1 MNQKNRPSFAD
12 RKQVLSKRAREGA
25 IDERYHGRAKA
36 YAVKRTAERPCCSN
50 ARPHTHKV
58 QPVCSGAAVFRTSGK
73 PTRPYFSKREPHA
86 EIDTLM
92 LTCDDL
98 VFAQG
103 AQPILTGISLAIAP
117 GEMVA
122 VLGANGAG
130 KSTLLKCLAG
140 SVPAAGRVSL
150 DGVPL
155 AQYAPQR
162 LAQRR
167 AVLPQSLAPQDDGLT
182 VADVV
187 EMGLFPHR
195 LSPNT
200 SAAQTA
206 WQQVLDWAGIA
217 AYLPRRYATLSGGEQ
232 QRVHLARVWLQVL
245 VAPHPAGRYLL
256 LDEPTAALD
265 PAWQL
270 AVLARCRTM
279 AQTDKVGVL
288 LVLHDLNLACRYADR
303 VFLLAAGQ
311 QVACGAPATVLNRD
325 TLHAAYGIA
334 LQSVALPSGG
344 VAWLPV

>member
-1 MNQKNRPSFAD
+1 
-12 RKQVLSKRAREGA
+12 
-25 IDERYHGRAKA
+25 
-36 YAVKRTAERPCCSN
+36 
-50 ARPHTHKV
+50 
-58 QPVCSGAAVFRTSGK
+58 
-73 PTRPYFSKREPHA
+73 
-86 EIDTLM
+86 M

-195 LSPNT
+195 LSPNS

-245 VAPHPAGRYLL
+245 VAPHPVGRYLL

>member
-1 MNQKNRPSFAD
+1 
-12 RKQVLSKRAREGA
+12 
-25 IDERYHGRAKA
+25 
-36 YAVKRTAERPCCSN
+36 
-50 ARPHTHKV
+50 
-58 QPVCSGAAVFRTSGK
+58 
-73 PTRPYFSKREPHA
+73 
-86 EIDTLM
+86 M

-195 LSPNT
+195 LSPNS

-232 QRVHLARVWLQVL
+232 QGVHLARVWLQVL
-245 VAPHPAGRYLL
+245 VAPHPVGRYLL

>member
-1 MNQKNRPSFAD
+1 
-12 RKQVLSKRAREGA
+12 
-25 IDERYHGRAKA
+25 
-36 YAVKRTAERPCCSN
+36 
-50 ARPHTHKV
+50 
-58 QPVCSGAAVFRTSGK
+58 
-73 PTRPYFSKREPHA
+73 
-86 EIDTLM
+86 M

-256 LDEPTAALD
+256 LDEPTGALG
-265 PAWQL
+265 PGWQ
-270 AVLARCRTM
+270 
-279 AQTDKVGVL
+279 
-288 LVLHDLNLACRYADR
+288 
-303 VFLLAAGQ
+303 
-311 QVACGAPATVLNRD
+311 
-325 TLHAAYGIA
+325 
-334 LQSVALPSGG
+334 
-344 VAWLPV
+344 